1 MLRWFLWFLCPG
13 LWYISLDGAKIWCST
28 TIIRTFKKYFCM
40 ISHRKS
46 WIFIPSFL
54 LFEQMPCFSVL
65 AKSVYDT
72 FKVSNTSIT
81 NTYNLAH
88 PCQSWTSLI
97 KPPTP
102 TATHVHFPLSHTQ
115 WDALP
120 QHICPGI
127 NFPPNV
133 HFCHIWMHH
142 THTPFLNNIDGLGSG
157 VTPPP
162 APFSINH
169 HVRLACKFG

>member
-1 MLRWFLWFLCPG
+1 MPQDVETKETWRKGYYANFLHRLANYLRFLTILAVVIFMLRWFLWFLCFG

-102 TATHVHFPLSHTQ
+102 TATHIHFPPSHTQ

-120 QHICPGI
+120 QHI
-127 NFPPNV
+127 
-133 HFCHIWMHH
+133 
-142 THTPFLNNIDGLGSG
+142 
-157 VTPPP
+157 
-162 APFSINH
+162 
-169 HVRLACKFG
+169 LAQK